1 MNLLRLLPLMLIFSM
16 AACQKENIKDIIE
29 TPPIIE
35 PDTILQDNAGTFSID
50 SSQLAVDTAY
60 CFVQLGYDSL
70 GNVYNGGYALF
81 TGLDAWTPLLLDWLP
96 LTSTENKIQLG
107 TYLGLSA
114 SVISP
119 MTVEILNNWTL
130 EGEDPNN
137 VPFGG
142 ILPTEEYNAMGI
154 TITVSNLIDSIEV
167 EDLGNGITRIVDKGT
182 VQLSGSME
190 GMQGKKVPV
199 SGKFICF
206 FERIEM

>member
-1 MNLLRLLPLMLIFSM
+1 MNFLRLLALMFIFSM
-16 AACQKENIKDIIE
+16 AACQKENIKDITE
-29 TPPIIE
+29 NPPVFV
-35 PDTILQDNAGTFSID
+35 PDTILQYYAGTFSID
-50 SSQLAVDTAY
+50 SSQLVVDTAY
-60 CFVQLGYDSL
+60 CYVQLGQDSA

-81 TGLDAWTPLLLDWLP
+81 TGLDAWTPLMLNWLP

-107 TYLGLSA
+107 TYIGLSA

-137 VPFGG
+137 LPFGG
-142 ILPTEEYNAMGI
+142 FLPTEDYDAMGVNV
-154 TITVSNLIDSIEV
+154 TVKDLVYSVIV
-167 EDLGNGITRIVDKGT
+167 EDLGNGIKRIVDRGI
-182 VQLSGSME
+182 VELSGNME
-190 GMQGKKVPV
+190 GVQGNTVPV